1 MSKLKEPITFLI
13 EFVYSILH
21 KITLKKGIT
30 LKIYSA
36 IWAKKI
42 IFIYQS
48 YQILLLIW
56 CVIDTYV
63 IETVLIPVSESLAFS
78 HSI

>member
-1 MSKLKEPITFLI
+1 MSKLTFELKEPITFLI

-36 IWAKKI
+36 I
-42 IFIYQS
+42 
-48 YQILLLIW
+48 
-56 CVIDTYV
+56 
-63 IETVLIPVSESLAFS
+63 
-78 HSI
+78 